1 MFLFDSE
8 NYLCNVFLARLI
20 LAAYA
25 NFFIPMYFDNEEPS
39 TGRGFSIEP
48 LVEEVRS
55 LVLQES
61 DFEYRVN

>member
-1 MFLFDSE
+1 M
-8 NYLCNVFLARLI
+8 FLARLI

-39 TGRGFSIEP
+39 TGRDFSIVP